1 MDVAMSFLMLASV
14 TTRAVWGEEEACR
27 TISSSSWIQILSFVF
42 SFLLTRLKEKWS
54 EKLSI
59 IWRPGENLILSG
71 EKNGKITW
79 DLLYELMRWPLVKIL
94 CQLVSEPILWGF
106 DVVDKGGKLSMSFL
120 MMWLIRSLKGRIC
133 DLLAIFWRWNFIGI
147 ISAMASIS
155 SEGEVLNIPKI
166 QRAALLCI
174 LSRIFI

>member
-1 MDVAMSFLMLASV
+1 MSFLMLASV

-27 TISSSSWIQILSFVF
+27 TILSSSWTQILSFIF

-54 EKLSI
+54 EKLSTI
-59 IWRPGENLILSG
+59 QRPGENLILSG
-71 EKNGKITW
+71 EKDGKIPW

-94 CQLVSEPILWGF
+94 CRLVSEPILWEF
-106 DVVDKGGKLSMSFL
+106 DAVDEGGESSMSFL
-120 MMWLIRSLKGRIC
+120 TMWLIRSLKGQIC

-147 ISAMASIS
+147 IPAIASIP
-155 SEGEVLNIPKI
+155 SEGEVLNTPKI

-174 LSRIFI
+174 LLRIFIW